1 MLECVAIRGYQVMA
15 TNPRTWLEF
24 SYPGANYVQGAQL
37 VLSLG
42 KQTAHVQTASYVLS
56 SEKLRGRPKLKGS
69 VKETIEVC
77 SQSTE
82 EPM

>member
-1 MLECVAIRGYQVMA
+1 MA
-15 TNPRTWLEF
+15 TNPGTWLEF

-42 KQTAHVQTASYVLS
+42 KLTACVQMASCVLS
-56 SEKLRGRPKLKGS
+56 SEKLQGSPKLKGS
-69 VKETIEVC
+69 LKETIGVC
-77 SQSTE
+77 SESTE

>member
-1 MLECVAIRGYQVMA
+1 MA

-56 SEKLRGRPKLKGS
+56 SEKLQGRPKLKGS
-69 VKETIEVC
+69 LKETIEVC